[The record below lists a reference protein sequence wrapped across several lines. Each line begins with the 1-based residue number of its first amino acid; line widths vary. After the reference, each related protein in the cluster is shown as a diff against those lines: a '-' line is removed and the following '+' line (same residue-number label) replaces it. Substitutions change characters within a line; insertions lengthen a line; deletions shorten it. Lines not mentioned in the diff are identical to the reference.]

1 MKIAILGATG
11 RVGTAFLELALA
23 NGHSVKALMRK
34 STRRQP
40 IAQLEVIIGDAK
52 NKETIANLLEGV
64 DLVFSALNTDQTTT
78 LTEATKHLID
88 EMQNQSIKRIV
99 TIGTA
104 GILESRLEPGKL
116 RYLSS
121 ESRQKVKFAAN
132 EHATVFNKFKQ
143 SNVDWTIICPTALI
157 SGKKTG
163 IYRYERDFLPNKGMK
178 ISVLDTAALGYE
190 AAMHNLFIHQRVGIA
205 Y

>member
-11 RVGTAFLELALA
+11 RVGAGFLELALSK
-23 NGHSVKALMRK
+23 GHSVKALMRK
-34 STRRQP
+34 PTRRKP
-40 IAQLEVIIGDAK
+40 SSQLEIIIGDAK
-52 NKETIANLLEGV
+52 NQETIATLLKDV
-64 DLVFSALNTDQTTT
+64 DVVFSALNTDQTTT
-78 LTEATKHLID
+78 LTEATSHLIE
-88 EMQNQSIKRIV
+88 EMTNQNITRIV

-104 GILESRLEPGKL
+104 GILESRAEPGKL

-132 EHATVFNKFKQ
+132 EHAAVYRQLKHSSLQ
-143 SNVDWTIICPTALI
+143 WTIICPTALI
-157 SGKKTG
+157 NGKKTG
-163 IYRYERDFLPNKGMK
+163 IYRYEKDYLPTNGMK

-190 AAMHNLFIHQRVGIA
+190 AAIHNLFLYHRVGIA